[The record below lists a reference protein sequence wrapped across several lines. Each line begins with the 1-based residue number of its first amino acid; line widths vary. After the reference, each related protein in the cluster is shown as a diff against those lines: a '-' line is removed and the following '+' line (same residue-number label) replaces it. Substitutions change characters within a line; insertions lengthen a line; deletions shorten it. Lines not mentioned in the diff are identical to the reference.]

1 MTVNLF
7 DRLIY
12 SIVVFVCCL
21 SYAFLP
27 IMTWFKLL
35 ISLLLI
41 SRSSLL
47 RKDVEVD
54 SRFYNDPSHIA
65 LWPPLSF
72 SIQVFNKLTIGTVF
86 LSSIPKCFIIRRP
99 KVRLHLKTLLVFYS
113 YPFPTAAR
121 SLTFAIF
128 VSPSCISCFWFL
140 CQPIISVPPIL
151 KFFSLSFALS

>member
-7 DRLIY
+7 HWLIY

-21 SYAFLP
+21 SYTFLS
-27 IMTWFKLL
+27 IVTWFKLL
-35 ISLLLI
+35 ISLLLV

-72 SIQVFNKLTIGTVF
+72 SIQVFNKLTICTVF
-86 LSSIPKCFIIRRP
+86 LSSIPKRFIIRRP
-99 KVRLHLKTLLVFYS
+99 KVRLHLKALLVFYS
-113 YPFPTAAR
+113 YPFPTATR

-128 VSPSCISCFWFL
+128 VSPSCISSLRFL
-140 CQPIISVPPIL
+140 RQPIISISPIL
-151 KFFSLSFALS
+151 ELFSLSFALS